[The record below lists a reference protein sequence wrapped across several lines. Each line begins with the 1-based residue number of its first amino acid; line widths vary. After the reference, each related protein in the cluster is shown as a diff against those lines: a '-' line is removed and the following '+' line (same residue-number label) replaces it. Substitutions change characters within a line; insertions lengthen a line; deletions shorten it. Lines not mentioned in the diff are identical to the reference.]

1 MEIIAAPLSRP
12 LRTRNRRRRL
22 HTWQEIDSLFIF
34 ELLLRPHCF
43 SCLILS
49 FYFLLTILSLTLS
62 FITLCLPSENMTTG
76 LISEK
81 QNQHVPFSL
90 WMCRLFSQPNG
101 IIQSPRRWLS
111 PTKQFYYIHH
121 NKLWQ
126 LPLNEHINSRVSSI
140 GRFLSLFFDKIIIC
154 LDSSKLIC

>member
-1 MEIIAAPLSRP
+1 MEIIAAPLSCP

-81 QNQHVPFSL
+81 WNRHIPFSQ
-90 WMCRLFSQPNG
+90 WMSCLISQSKWNHSVSA
-101 IIQSPRRWLS
+101 QM
-111 PTKQFYYIHH
+111 TKRFYYIHH

-126 LPLNEHINSRVSSI
+126 LPLNKYINSSI
-140 GRFLSLFFDKIIIC
+140 GRFFSLFFEKSIIFQ
-154 LDSSKLIC
+154 DSSKLIC

>member
-62 FITLCLPSENMTTG
+62 FITLRLPSENMTTG

-81 QNQHVPFSL
+81 QNQHVPFPQ
-90 WMCRLFSQPNG
+90 WMSCLFSWLNA
-101 IIQSPRRWLS
+101 IVQSPCRWLS
-111 PTKQFYYIHH
+111 PTKRFYYMHH

-126 LPLNEHINSRVSSI
+126 LPLKEHINSSI
-140 GRFLSLFFDKIIIC
+140 GRFLSLFFEKSIIFQ
-154 LDSSKLIC
+154 DSSK